1 MEVSNDEDEAG
12 GHNGCGAV
20 VEVFAKCYRASIG

>member
-12 GHNGCGAV
+12 GHDGCGVV
-20 VEVFAKCYRASIG
+20 VEVFGIYYRASIG